1 MLGFSTSKPDAQ
13 TVPTV
18 RPLDAEVL
26 WEAIQSWRQSEGLP
40 KYQKDEGLCRI
51 ATNRVSDGIDNH
63 KGLYEK
69 YGDYSSVIQE
79 NSNDGYHS
87 EKDSLNGWL
96 NSQAHHETL
105 KKRYLY
111 SCVATSGDF
120 AVQIFSNCENGCP

>member
-87 EKDSLNGWL
+87 EKDSLGVRL
-96 NSQAHHETL
+96 EHQTHQP
-105 KKRYLY
+105 LY
-111 SCVATSGDF
+111 RISSRTSHLSRLLC
-120 AVQIFSNCENGCP
+120 FSSLLSFTVD